1 MADEDGRLVNLWL
14 PFSTENAAGI
24 DFLEQNLP
32 TAAYG
37 LLGAVRLVSGQVCIE
52 PISLYAADQFVHLT
66 LLPSKPRRGGAGRG
80 KKTKKAKS
88 GGPEPT
94 PDRQVSDGLGAD
106 ATGLQI
112 PSVSIA
118 TPLGRIL
125 VTVHA
130 ELEALVEGGIAAQR
144 NVDLLQSAHKRLEVL
159 GLTTWR
165 GHLAYYCRRCGRLLA
180 VVNPKPGTMRPEPCC
195 MPITSPN
202 SPRTLK

>member
-1 MADEDGRLVNLWL
+1 
-14 PFSTENAAGI
+14 
-24 DFLEQNLP
+24 
-32 TAAYG
+32 
-37 LLGAVRLVSGQVCIE
+37 VCIE

-80 KKTKKAKS
+80 KKTKKAKP

-94 PDRQVSDGLGAD
+94 PDSQVSDGMGAD
-106 ATGLQI
+106 GTGLQI
-112 PSVSIA
+112 PSVSIT

-159 GLTTWR
+159 GLTTCARSLGILLQALRAAPGR
-165 GHLAYYCRRCGRLLA
+165 GEAEAWNNAAGALLHAYYVTQLA
-180 VVNPKPGTMRPEPCC
+180 SDFEVISVACQG
-195 MPITSPN
+195 
-202 SPRTLK
+202 LK